1 MTAADASGNG
11 NDGNCGGGITFE
23 QPGLQMV
30 GVPGDT
36 AAQFDGATGR
46 ISIDNSEVLNPMRI
60 TMEGLV
66 RWDGQTVDEQQQPLQ
81 QRIVEKESFA
91 GTTQYGLSVL
101 PDGHVHVELRRR
113 GGAPTD
119 LMIADSSPTGV
130 VALGAETHVAATYDG
145 LAIEIYLNGELDSSV
160 TVNTSPVDID
170 IKWPHPPG
178 DPEVALVIGDRMAIF
193 NNTQRTFNGLID
205 EVAVYAA
212 ALSPDRIRA
221 HYEAQVV
228 MATTTEIQVSA
239 TDNELYILAVA
250 DSGLLSSEVCHIKSG
265 FNNPVAYTVIPQ
277 SILPPGKYTLVMVGI
292 NWGGPQAFDVTL
304 TTGGVT
310 TTYTAPANP
319 AVGANWTAAVPITV

>member
-11 NDGNCGGGITFE
+11 NDGTCSGGIRFE
-23 QPGLQMV
+23 LPGFQMP

-36 AAQFDGATGR
+36 AAKFDGATGR
-46 ISIDNSEVLNPMRI
+46 IPIDNSEVLNPTRI

-66 RWDGQTVDEQQQPLQ
+66 KWDGQTVDKQQRPLQ

-113 GGAPTD
+113 GAPPAD
-119 LMIADSSPTGV
+119 PPMIADSI

-145 LAIEIYLNGELDSSV
+145 LSIEIYLNGELDSSV
-160 TVNTSPVDID
+160 TVNASPVDID

-178 DPEVALVIGDRMAIF
+178 DPEVDLVVGHRMAITG
-193 NNTQRTFNGLID
+193 NTQRTFNGLID

-239 TDNELYILAVA
+239 TDNEMYILAVA

-277 SILPPGKYTLVMVGI
+277 SIMPPGKYTLVMVGI
-292 NWGGPQAFDVTL
+292 NWGGPQAFEVTL
-304 TTGGVT
+304 TTGGVR
-310 TTYTAPANP
+310 TTYTALANP
-319 AVGANWTAAVPITV
+319 AVGANWTVAVPITV